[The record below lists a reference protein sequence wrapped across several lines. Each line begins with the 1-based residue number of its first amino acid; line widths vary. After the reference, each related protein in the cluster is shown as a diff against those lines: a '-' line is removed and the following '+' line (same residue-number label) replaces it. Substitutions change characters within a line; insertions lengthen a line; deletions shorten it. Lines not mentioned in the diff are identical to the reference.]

1 MLEESQERQTR
12 QRRWEPRRATRY
24 QRHYESQ
31 EEDDEEWREH
41 NYEDRRHHH
50 QQYKKTIPFVKLPS
64 FNGDSDPNLYL
75 GWEANVEQIFH
86 IYDVDEDQCIKL
98 SSLEFEDYVMQWWH
112 QLVKDIRLNK
122 RPFVVSW
129 NDLKVCMCAQF
140 VPLHY
145 RKEILLKLQ
154 RQGSKTLDEYFKD
167 IEVTL
172 TKINMHESEESKIA
186 RFVSGLRREIQN
198 VIKFGKIDSP
208 SHQG

>member
-1 MLEESQERQTR
+1 M
-12 QRRWEPRRATRY
+12 
-24 QRHYESQ
+24 
-31 EEDDEEWREH
+31 
-41 NYEDRRHHH
+41 
-50 QQYKKTIPFVKLPS
+50 
-64 FNGDSDPNLYL
+64 YL